1 MLIEIRLKIS
11 FLSHLEI
18 WRFLKYAGELNMF
31 KFYFFEN
38 EPLHE
43 RTFVEMRQYIVN
55 VEMQPKNVIQNKQII
70 RYFIMSLLNVY
81 IISYR

>member
-1 MLIEIRLKIS
+1 
-11 FLSHLEI
+11 
-18 WRFLKYAGELNMF
+18 MF

-43 RTFVEMRQYIVN
+43 QTFVEMRQYIVN